1 MPLIKIRQNNFR
13 REGKMNSKRYRS
25 LLAETTDEHLRHEF
39 LKLIAQE
46 GRQHYMLQI
55 AEKNISNPSPR
66 KTALLAPQTERP
78 PRGGPSEIR
87 SGVLAAWMSAGY
99 HAHGHE

>member
-1 MPLIKIRQNNFR
+1 
-13 REGKMNSKRYRS
+13 MNSKRYRS

-78 PRGGPSEIR
+78 PRGGLSEIR
-87 SGVLAAWMSAGY
+87 SDVLTRPSVY
-99 HAHGHE
+99 K

>member
-1 MPLIKIRQNNFR
+1 
-13 REGKMNSKRYRS
+13 MNSKRYRS

-55 AEKNISNPSPR
+55 AEKNISNPLHAKLLCSPHKQKDR
-66 KTALLAPQTERP
+66 
-78 PRGGPSEIR
+78 
-87 SGVLAAWMSAGY
+87 LAAVSPKSDQVFRD
-99 HAHGHE
+99 